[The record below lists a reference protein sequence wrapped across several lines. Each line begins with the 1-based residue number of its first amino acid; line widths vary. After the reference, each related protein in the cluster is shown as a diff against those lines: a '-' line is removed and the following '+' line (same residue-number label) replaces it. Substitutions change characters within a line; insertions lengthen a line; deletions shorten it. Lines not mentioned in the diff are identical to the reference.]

1 MKLIFQKSILTWKT
15 PQIYLFFQR
24 IVDFILNYV
33 KVQKVISSYL
43 SVYKYIV
50 FIDTS
55 VVYKCVRLKN
65 KK

>member
-1 MKLIFQKSILTWKT
+1 MELIFQKSILTWKT

-33 KVQKVISSYL
+33 KVQKVMSSYL

-50 FIDTS
+50 FIDTLI
-55 VVYKCVRLKN
+55 VLKCVRF
-65 KK
+65 